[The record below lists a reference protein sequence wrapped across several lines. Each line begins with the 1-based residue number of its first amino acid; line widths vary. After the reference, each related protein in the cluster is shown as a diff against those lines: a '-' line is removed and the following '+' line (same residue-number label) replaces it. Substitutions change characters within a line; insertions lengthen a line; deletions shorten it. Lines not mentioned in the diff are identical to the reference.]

1 MKSKLMKNGVM
12 LTAAVVAAFAAVIG
26 YAFRI
31 SYVFIDS
38 AVFSGLS
45 MLLLGLAVLS
55 ALVLLALYVIK
66 AKGIKKGDKLL
77 SDSKAF
83 EAVYFTAFAAG
94 CFFIVYDIV
103 NVIISG
109 AETSPVAMRMLGE
122 AFPYVAAVFTIVF
135 FALIMPTLKNEKVKR
150 AVSALALMGVALSAV
165 LTLFPCYTY
174 KITSDPMVI
183 DGGNYYSVVF
193 ATNDKGTGYIEYEY
207 DGKEYKTYDEDGGR
221 IKGDSK
227 IHTIRV
233 SKQHLE
239 NNSYRV
245 GSKRVVDEL
254 SYGGRSGKEIVTD
267 YYEFKAPR
275 GNEQRFLTVSD
286 WHTKTDKAIKAAE
299 KTEGYNGVILL
310 GDAVPGLM
318 FEEEVIDNI
327 IEFGGALTGGSMP
340 VIYVRGNHET
350 RGPVADDLSEYLGLY
365 NYYYTV
371 NYGRFSFL
379 VLDSGEDKADDH
391 PEYGGMVNYSAY
403 REDMVNW
410 LSVQPK
416 TVRKTLALSHSSDIC
431 IEEDLNA
438 KAYGELQ
445 RLGIKQIVSGHT
457 HTYEALEEN
466 GMRIYRDGGDTSDGM
481 IVTHLTV
488 TRDSYTL
495 KSINEKGEVVLEKN
509 YRW

>member
-12 LTAAVVAAFAAVIG
+12 LAAAFIAGFAAVID

-38 AVFSGLS
+38 AVFGGLS
-45 MLLLGLAVLS
+45 MALLGLAVS
-55 ALVLLALYVIK
+55 AAVVLLALYVIK
-66 AKGIKKGDKLL
+66 AKEIKKGDKLL
-77 SDSKAF
+77 SETKAF
-83 EAVYFTAFAAG
+83 TAVYFISLAVT
-94 CFFIVYDIV
+94 CFFIIYDIV

-109 AETSPVAMRMLGE
+109 TETTPVAMKMLGD
-122 AFPYVAAVFTIVF
+122 ALPYVAAVFAIVF

-150 AVSALALMGVALSAV
+150 AVSVIALIGVALSAV
-165 LTLFPCYTY
+165 LTLFPCYSY

-183 DGGNYYSVVF
+183 DGGSYYSVVF
-193 ATNDKGTGYIEYEY
+193 ATNDEGTGYIEYEY
-207 DGKEYKTYDEDGGR
+207 GGKAYKTYDEDGGR

-245 GSKRVVDEL
+245 GSKRIIDEL

-286 WHTKTDKAIKAAE
+286 WHTKVDKALKAAE
-299 KTEGYNGVILL
+299 KAEDYNGVILL

-327 IEFGGALTGGSMP
+327 IEFGGELTGGSMP

-350 RGPVADDLSEYLGLY
+350 RGPYADELSEYLGLY
-365 NYYYTV
+365 DYYYTA

-379 VLDSGEDKADDH
+379 VLDSGEDKEDDH

-403 REDMVNW
+403 RENMVNW

-416 TVRKTLALSHSSDIC
+416 TVRRTIALSHSSDIC

-438 KAYGELQ
+438 KAYSELQ
-445 RLGIKQIVSGHT
+445 RLGVKQIISGHT

-481 IVTHLTV
+481 IVTHLTL

-495 KSINEKGEVVLEKN
+495 KSTNEKGEVVLEKN